1 MAAIG
6 EVGRYC
12 SGESPLAWFRKKRVK
27 LTPQPKRDVPD
38 GVWVKCDGC
47 GEIIYKKELARNLWV
62 CSKCT
67 HHFPISTHGYLEI
80 LLDPGT
86 FEELHGDMRSDDP
99 LKFKDRLKYS
109 DRLKENVKKT
119 GRNEAV
125 EIGTG
130 LLDGRNV
137 CIAVMNFQFIGGSMG
152 CVVGEKVA
160 RSIRVSLEKKIPL
173 ITVNRSG
180 GARMMEGILS
190 LMQMAKT
197 SGYLALLAEA
207 GIPYIS
213 IMTHPTTGGV
223 TASYASL
230 GDVII
235 AEPKALIG
243 FAGQRVIKDTIG
255 QDLPPGFQLSEFLL
269 EHGMIDM
276 IVHRSDLKDT
286 ISHLLT
292 YLAPGG
298 DEREIRD

>member
-1 MAAIG
+1 
-6 EVGRYC
+6 
-12 SGESPLAWFRKKRVK
+12 LDWFKKERKK
-27 LTPQPKRDVPD
+27 LIPQPKREVPD
-38 GVWVKCDGC
+38 GVWVKCEGC
-47 GEIIYKKELARNLWV
+47 GEIIYKKELARNLWI
-62 CSKCT
+62 CSKCS
-67 HHFPISTHGYLEI
+67 HHFPISSEDYLGI
-80 LLDPGT
+80 LLDPGS
-86 FEELHGDMRSDDP
+86 FQEVYGDMRSADP
-99 LKFKDRLKYS
+99 LGFKDRMRYT
-109 DRLKENVKKT
+109 DRLNENIRRT
-119 GRNEAV
+119 GKNEAV

-130 LLDGRNV
+130 MIDGRLV
-137 CIAVMNFQFIGGSMG
+137 GIAVMDFQFIGGSMG

-160 RSIRVSLEKKIPL
+160 RCIRVSLEKKIPL

-197 SGYLALLAEA
+197 SGCLSLLAEA
-207 GIPYIS
+207 GVPYIS

-269 EHGMIDM
+269 QHGMVDM
-276 IVHRSDLKDT
+276 IVPR
-286 ISHLLT
+286 SHLKETVSTL
-292 YLAPGG
+292 LACLSPESEGNG
-298 DEREIRD
+298 IQE